1 MALLHCLA
9 HQPCSPWQAEH
20 QLRVQVQHELAPGKD
35 LPRHSDVL
43 KVQHL
48 QPEVDTEANPLEM
61 AGLAGPDLTVP
72 SPPAHH
78 LTCYLCGYSQ
88 LKMKVGKGQPLLQE
102 PTSKQDQVAQSCVL
116 LSLSL
121 SLQGWRFLHLL
132 GCPLQYHIIPWR
144 RLFPSLVGISPF
156 AAPHMSCKPRTGGS
170 CNREDLVP
178 WSTPLGEPVLW
189 TLFAYPAGSTTAVLL
204 L

>member
-1 MALLHCLA
+1 MSPGRDSCRALSFPHQPLTQLLGTFLQHLGMSHLPQHLQAPMALLHCLA

-61 AGLAGPDLTVP
+61 AGLAGPDPTVP

-88 LKMKVGKGQPLLQE
+88 LKMKVGKGQPPLQE

-116 LSLSL
+116 LSLNL

-132 GCPLQYHIIPWR
+132 GCPLQYHI
-144 RLFPSLVGISPF
+144 
-156 AAPHMSCKPRTGGS
+156 
-170 CNREDLVP
+170 
-178 WSTPLGEPVLW
+178 TP
-189 TLFAYPAGSTTAVLL
+189 
-204 L
+204 